1 MSCLSRHGAN
11 PTSTGQLTYIS
22 RGGALVSG
30 GVVSLDEA
38 LHLNIPE
45 MQSCLPCSQ
54 GLCEAPS
61 HFLTG
66 GFKMSSGMLGA
77 YEMNALRVF
86 LSREDQ
92 CFTGRKKACFWTTRP

>member
-1 MSCLSRHGAN
+1 MPEEAWSKPYLHRAADLH
-11 PTSTGQLTYIS
+11 TK
-22 RGGALVSG
+22 GGALVSG
-30 GVVSLDEA
+30 GVVSLNEA

-45 MQSCLPCSQ
+45 MQSCLHAVKAY
-54 GLCEAPS
+54 EAPS

-66 GFKMSSGMLGA
+66 GFKMSSGRLGA

-92 CFTGRKKACFWTTRP
+92 CLTGRKKACFWTTRP